1 MPRDQEIHKASK
13 LGKDDDVIELLKN
26 GVDPNLRGAQNRR
39 AIHRA
44 VGNGHHELVQI
55 LIEFKADVEAK
66 DNNGY
71 TPMHWATMFGSL
83 GKF

>member
-13 LGKDDDVIELLKN
+13 LGQNIHSEGTNVIVKLAFIDIGKDDDVVELLKN

-44 VGNGHHELVQI
+44 VGNGHHELVQVSD
-55 LIEFKADVEAK
+55 L
-66 DNNGY
+66 
-71 TPMHWATMFGSL
+71 
-83 GKF
+83 